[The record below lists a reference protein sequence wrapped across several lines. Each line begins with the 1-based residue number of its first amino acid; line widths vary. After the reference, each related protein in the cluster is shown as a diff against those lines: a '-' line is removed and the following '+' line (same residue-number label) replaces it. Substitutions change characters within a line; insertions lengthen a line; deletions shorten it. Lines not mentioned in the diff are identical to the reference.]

1 MHEPAEEEQDDDT
14 VKILLISPYLP
25 HPQSGHGGGVYL
37 YDMLRHMAGEHT
49 VHLICFA
56 DARETALAPGLRS
69 LPITVQLIPRMKQT
83 NRSIGQFGVL
93 FLIRLLQLLRSVFR
107 WEPYYVSKFRH
118 RGMARA
124 ISGATAQHH
133 FDIVQIEYAQ
143 MGQYAAYVKEG
154 KTVVHLIDVTFR
166 PAYRYYKEARSL
178 FAKTALYVEWCRWM
192 RYEPRMVRRFDGVST
207 LTATDQMLLQ
217 RLTGLSRVEVLPPGV
232 EIPERPPA
240 ATVRDP
246 FSLVFVGNLAQI
258 PNDDAAV
265 WLCSEIFPMVRAR
278 FPQAT
283 LSIIGRNPSPALCG
297 IAESVPGITILDFV
311 ESLSE
316 HLFRCTVFV
325 APLRLG
331 GGIKI
336 KILDA
341 LAHGIPV
348 VTTPVGVEGISGLN
362 SSNIRVARKASALTA
377 QIVEL
382 LSDPAAAESLGRQ
395 GQEAVITHFAW
406 GPIIQ
411 RTVEFYRFL
420 LRH

>member
-1 MHEPAEEEQDDDT
+1 
-14 VKILLISPYLP
+14 
-25 HPQSGHGGGVYL
+25 
-37 YDMLRHMAGEHT
+37 
-49 VHLICFA
+49 
-56 DARETALAPGLRS
+56 
-69 LPITVQLIPRMKQT
+69 
-83 NRSIGQFGVL
+83 
-93 FLIRLLQLLRSVFR
+93 
-107 WEPYYVSKFRH
+107 
-118 RGMARA
+118 
-124 ISGATAQHH
+124 
-133 FDIVQIEYAQ
+133 
-143 MGQYAAYVKEG
+143 
-154 KTVVHLIDVTFR
+154 
-166 PAYRYYKEARSL
+166 
-178 FAKTALYVEWCRWM
+178 
-192 RYEPRMVRRFDGVST
+192 
-207 LTATDQMLLQ
+207 
-217 RLTGLSRVEVLPPGV
+217 VLPPGV
-232 EIPERPPA
+232 EIPERPPG

-362 SSNIRVARKASALTA
+362 SSNIRVARKAPALTA

-382 LSDPAAAESLGRQ
+382 LSNPAAAESLGRQ
-395 GQEAVITHFAW
+395 GQEAVSTHFAW

-411 RTVEFYRFL
+411 RTVEFYRYL
-420 LRH
+420 LRN